1 MSART
6 ARTLATALAAIFLI
20 AAEAPETRLE
30 QYQRLRREGVAAAQ
44 AGDLAKAETALSEAL
59 KLYPDVPGS
68 YIRLARVQA
77 AAGKTDAAL
86 ANLAAYAGM
95 GLRFDPA
102 RDPALKGLTALPEYE
117 QIGATFEESGMPFGD
132 LTPIATLT
140 GDPEFIGEGL
150 ANDGKGLLLSTV
162 SGQTIVRLEGDKT
175 SPFLKTDPETGA
187 IFGMAVDHKRG
198 VLWAAEAWGDDLP
211 GGAGASKTGLL
222 KVSLKDGQILAR
234 FYLPEDGGKHQ
245 FGDVAVAPDGAA
257 YATDSVGGGLW
268 RLKAGGVR
276 LEQLVG
282 PGQYASPQ
290 GMAFCRNGKAL
301 LVADYSTG
309 LHRVDLATGQT
320 APLGGLRTGLAG
332 TDGLLAA
339 PGVDGLRNASPLPFG
354 VIATQNGVS
363 PQRVMLLR
371 ISADCREVEGADLVA
386 ANLPG
391 LDDITLAAVDK
402 GEVVLVGHARWAD
415 RGPDG
420 KLALPAPQ
428 PIRVFRATLPRPSS
442 SPGAPFAA
450 AGERPC

>member
-6 ARTLATALAAIFLI
+6 ARTALTALAAVFLI

-44 AGDLAKAETALSEAL
+44 AGELARAETALTEAL

-77 AAGKTDAAL
+77 AAGKTREAL
-86 ANLAAYAGM
+86 ENLETYSGM
-95 GLRFDPA
+95 GLRFDAA
-102 RDPALKGLTALPEYE
+102 RDPALKALTALPEYE
-117 QIGATFEESGMPFGD
+117 QIGATFEESGRPFGD
-132 LTPIATLT
+132 VTPVATLT

-150 ANDGKGLLLSTV
+150 ANDGKGWLLSTV
-162 SGQTIVRLEGDKT
+162 SGRTIVRLEGDKT

-187 IFGMAVDHKRG
+187 IFGVAVDHKRG
-198 VLWAAEAWGDDLP
+198 VLWAAEARGDELP

-222 KVSLKDGQILAR
+222 KVSLKDGKILAR
-234 FYLPEDGGKHQ
+234 FFLPEDGGKHQ
-245 FGDVAVAPDGAA
+245 FGDVAVAPDGTA
-257 YATDSVGGGLW
+257 YASDSVGGGLW
-268 RLKAGGVR
+268 RLQAGSGR

-290 GMAFCRNGKAL
+290 GMAFCRDGKTL

-320 APLGGLRTGLAG
+320 APLGGLRTGMAG

-339 PGVDGLRNASPLPFG
+339 PRVDYGLRNPSPLPFG

-391 LDDITLAAVDK
+391 VDDITLAAVD
-402 GEVVLVGHARWAD
+402 GSEVVFVGHARWAD
-415 RGPDG
+415 RDPDG
-420 KLALPAPQ
+420 KLALPQPP
-428 PIRVFRATLPRPSS
+428 PIRVFRATLPRTS
-442 SPGAPFAA
+442 F
-450 AGERPC
+450 